1 MLLYSK
7 TPPEEISIHTAKMRA
22 IKTAM
27 RKINER
33 EDIRWAMYTDSLNSM
48 LAIKNNSENHPI
60 LNQIYDILTELH
72 NQGKEFTL
80 CKVPVD
86 IEGKENVEADRSPKQ
101 AIGMPGMITTR
112 LPYTDTYLTIR
123 RTGNSK

>member
-60 LNQIYDILTELH
+60 LNQIYDILTELY
-72 NQGKEFTL
+72 NQGKQLTL
-80 CKVPVD
+80 CQVPAHMG
-86 IEGKENVEADRSPKQ
+86 IEEAEIDTPQ
-101 AIGMPGMITTR
+101 QDYPIQTT
-112 LPYTDTYLTIR
+112 T
-123 RTGNSK
+123 